1 MAKVSKFKAKES
13 AAPAAF
19 RARIKESVRIL
30 EALPDGPNGEKI
42 YKAVLITEGIGNL
55 RQRNYYGPEAV
66 ESAARVYEGKR
77 CYINHQ
83 SAIEEESLPER
94 DIRDLAGYYKNL
106 KVEVIEGKKA
116 CVGELHCD
124 LSDSGRFLAEKIQS
138 ALQYQKDFPD
148 RTQEYCGF
156 SVNGDGD
163 AEPRDIDTEAGSLSV
178 NYVNSFTEES
188 ESCDLVTTPAR
199 GGKAVSVIKESQ
211 ANPKENVMKNVIK
224 ALKTAFSKVTEST
237 KKATG
242 DNKKPLLE
250 VAKALTEAMQAA
262 EAKGEEMEESEAIPA
277 FLAKKEG
284 EAEGDHLARMQAIK
298 KMVDEMLAGE
308 QAEPQE
314 AMPYD
319 GAELPKP
326 APAACESRRPLTADD
341 LERNMLA
348 VKSVMRESGLPE
360 DCYPDTKITKLAK
373 MSFKEAKSIIEGDAQ
388 LAASILRESGVEPV
402 ASLRH
407 TAKTKESTG
416 GRKAAFIESFK
427 QEEN

>member
-1 MAKVSKFKAKES
+1 MAKAFKFKAKES

-42 YKAVLITEGIGNL
+42 YKAVLITEGIGNM

-66 ESAARVYEGKR
+66 ESARKVYEGKR

-83 SAIEEESLPER
+83 SADEEENLPER

-116 CVGELHCD
+116 CAGELHCD

-163 AEPRDIDTEAGSLSV
+163 AEPREIDTEAGTLSV

-224 ALKTAFSKVTEST
+224 ALKTAFSKVTESA

-242 DNKKPLLE
+242 DNKTPLLE
-250 VAKALTEAMQAA
+250 VAKALTEAMKLA
-262 EAKGEEMEESEAIPA
+262 EAEGEESEGEALPA

-284 EAEGDHLARMQAIK
+284 ESVEDHVARLKAIK
-298 KMVDEMLAGE
+298 KEVDAMIPEEM
-308 QAEPQE
+308 AEPQE
-314 AMPYD
+314 A
-319 GAELPKP
+319 LPAPEEKP

-348 VKSVMRESGLPE
+348 VKSVMRESNLPE

-373 MSFKEAKSIIEGDAQ
+373 MSFKEAKAIIEGDAQ
-388 LAASILRESGVEPV
+388 LAASILRESGMEPV

>member
-1 MAKVSKFKAKES
+1 MAKASKFKAKES
-13 AAPAAF
+13 AALFEPTF
-19 RARIKESVRIL
+19 MNPVPIKESVRIL

-42 YKAVLITEGIGNL
+42 YKAVLITEGLGNL

-66 ESAARVYEGKR
+66 ESAAQVYEGKR

-83 SAIEEESLPER
+83 SADEEENLPER

-106 KVEVIEGKKA
+106 KVEIIEGKKA

-163 AEPRDIDTEAGSLSV
+163 AEPRDIDTDAGSLSV

-224 ALKTAFSKVTEST
+224 ALKTAFSKVTESA

-242 DNKKPLLE
+242 DNKMPLLE
-250 VAKALTEAMQAA
+250 VSKALTESIKLA
-262 EAKGEEMEESEAIPA
+262 EAEGEESEEEALPA

-284 EAEGDHLARMQAIK
+284 ESAEDHIARLKAIK
-298 KMVDEMLAGE
+298 KEVDAMIPEEME
-308 QAEPQE
+308 E
-314 AMPYD
+314 
-319 GAELPKP
+319 PKP
-326 APAACESRRPLTADD
+326 EEEAPTPAATESNRPLTADD

-373 MSFKEAKSIIEGDAQ
+373 MPFKEAKAIIEGDAQ

-416 GRKAAFIESFK
+416 GCKAAFIESFK